1 MKRSLIVVLAAL
13 FCLVVLFPP
22 DMDAQ
27 NSAAIRRYAANTR
40 TFGAPNEL
48 RTGLAASGSPAGSGG
63 KVIYDKT
70 FFVADDINVL
80 YVTLSATGD
89 THFGARLQISCLVD
103 RGDGNGL
110 VACNPGPNPIGGAPA
125 GWVTVS
131 RHSGHG
137 EEPALVY
144 IGDGGGGPSDL
155 HDNAIAYTWCTPFEA
170 KPGIKRVQIRLA
182 SQDVVTSDAVACVD
196 GPNPCVFL
204 EGVHFFID
212 GSRIGGD
219 NRCTD
224 IDATDGVSGPPC
236 PDCGP
241 VP

>member
-1 MKRSLIVVLAAL
+1 MKRPLIVVLAAL
-13 FCLVVLFPP
+13 FSLVVLLPP
-22 DMDAQ
+22 DLDAQ

-48 RTGLAASGSPAGSGG
+48 TTGLAASGSPAGSGG

-137 EEPALVY
+137 EEPAGRVTCTTM
-144 IGDGGGGPSDL
+144 PSR
-155 HDNAIAYTWCTPFEA
+155 TPGA
-170 KPGIKRVQIRLA
+170 RLSRRA
-182 SQDVVTSDAVACVD
+182 LESSAFKSDWRRKM
-196 GPNPCVFL
+196 
-204 EGVHFFID
+204 
-212 GSRIGGD
+212 S
-219 NRCTD
+219 
-224 IDATDGVSGPPC
+224 
-236 PDCGP
+236 
-241 VP
+241 